1 MSSIVNNTKED
12 IIYFKDEVLKDV
24 KKFEVRVNQKVDY
37 QETTT
42 KKKLDEYDIKM
53 EAMTQKVNELEN
65 KISTNIS
72 LIKKVEEIY
81 NFKVKA
87 EQDTLVQ
94 EIRFDTIEKDLR
106 NAINKYDSI
115 LLESVIYAGVIG
127 KGAKFEKFHDLIDY
141 LLNNVSNLNLAKEK
155 NVVDLKGIKKKYDAV
170 VELLKSQINSNSRS
184 IKEVNK
190 KLTEYMEDQFKLM
203 REDISEKFVDLRMT
217 NNKHAIELKE
227 RSDKLSEIYKSM
239 EILRNDMEQKVK
251 KEIDRII
258 NIPPEVNRKLLNFHN
273 EIEAINY
280 QFMELSEFVKNYKFE
295 AKIVKRENKEESN
308 DIEEEDTKDNK
319 ITAGTERRQMKRN
332 IKNEK
337 FKLSKEPISILKQY
351 INGEITFE
359 EYNRKRKMQFHGK
372 EEAKIEENKINKND
386 EFDSKI
392 AKKVKVMALA
402 SQAEIVVIN
411 KNKNVDFIL
420 KKDNEQNIKQ
430 ELKLSDINPNITQ
443 IKKKVKVKE
452 NEKELTNNKNA
463 NNDINKMIKMYN
475 INHNKFK
482 KSIETNNKAN
492 NTSFQEFENLSYK
505 MDDLADKEYSY
516 NKINS
521 ANSSPNREKEKE
533 FNEEEKSKSI
543 DKKNNSDS
551 LYLEEKKLFPDVNF
565 FGSGSI
571 EVINYNQRKTKDIK
585 DKKMDILEYIRKSY
599 DEQEVNDEKKLFQLN
614 KAINFNNSL
623 KQINNM
629 NRSNYSNFNNDVFNN
644 TLSNPYKKNIMKKLV
659 NKKIYRKNNAMSS
672 NNINEN
678 QSLSIGF
685 LNEKRSE
692 RSNIMSLEKINF
704 DNNKRKINNDS
715 VKNNSKILNP
725 IKLKGSKSSNNII
738 HKKQNEN
745 DTTNLEE
752 NKIGKLVNKIKVM
765 IPYED
770 KISVFETS
778 NIDNLN
784 KNVFSK
790 KKIYYE
796 KKVENYE
803 LKSLPIKKLN
813 AIYQHEPRMRNN
825 NRQMNLLNNEN

>member
-203 REDISEKFVDLRMT
+203 REDISGKFVDLRMT

-239 EILRNDMEQKVK
+239 EILRNDMEQKFK

-372 EEAKIEENKINKND
+372 EEPKVEENKINKND

-420 KKDNEQNIKQ
+420 KEDNEQNNKQ

-692 RSNIMSLEKINF
+692 RSNIISLEKINF
-704 DNNKRKINNDS
+704 DNNKRKINIDN

-738 HKKQNEN
+738 HKKQNDN

-796 KKVENYE
+796 KKEENYE

-825 NRQMNLLNNEN
+825 NRQKNLLNNEN

>member
-37 QETTT
+37 QETTI

-170 VELLKSQINSNSRS
+170 VELLKSQINSNSRN

-203 REDISEKFVDLRMT
+203 REDISGKFVDLRMT

-239 EILRNDMEQKVK
+239 EILRNDMEQKFK

-351 INGEITFE
+351 INGE
-359 EYNRKRKMQFHGK
+359 
-372 EEAKIEENKINKND
+372 
-386 EFDSKI
+386 
-392 AKKVKVMALA
+392 
-402 SQAEIVVIN
+402 
-411 KNKNVDFIL
+411 
-420 KKDNEQNIKQ
+420 
-430 ELKLSDINPNITQ
+430 
-443 IKKKVKVKE
+443 
-452 NEKELTNNKNA
+452 
-463 NNDINKMIKMYN
+463 
-475 INHNKFK
+475 
-482 KSIETNNKAN
+482 
-492 NTSFQEFENLSYK
+492 
-505 MDDLADKEYSY
+505 
-516 NKINS
+516 
-521 ANSSPNREKEKE
+521 
-533 FNEEEKSKSI
+533 
-543 DKKNNSDS
+543 
-551 LYLEEKKLFPDVNF
+551 
-565 FGSGSI
+565 
-571 EVINYNQRKTKDIK
+571 
-585 DKKMDILEYIRKSY
+585 
-599 DEQEVNDEKKLFQLN
+599 
-614 KAINFNNSL
+614 
-623 KQINNM
+623 
-629 NRSNYSNFNNDVFNN
+629 
-644 TLSNPYKKNIMKKLV
+644 
-659 NKKIYRKNNAMSS
+659 
-672 NNINEN
+672 
-678 QSLSIGF
+678 
-685 LNEKRSE
+685 
-692 RSNIMSLEKINF
+692 
-704 DNNKRKINNDS
+704 
-715 VKNNSKILNP
+715 
-725 IKLKGSKSSNNII
+725 
-738 HKKQNEN
+738 
-745 DTTNLEE
+745 
-752 NKIGKLVNKIKVM
+752 
-765 IPYED
+765 
-770 KISVFETS
+770 
-778 NIDNLN
+778 
-784 KNVFSK
+784 
-790 KKIYYE
+790 
-796 KKVENYE
+796 
-803 LKSLPIKKLN
+803 
-813 AIYQHEPRMRNN
+813 
-825 NRQMNLLNNEN
+825 

>member
-738 HKKQNEN
+738 QKKQNEN

>member
-203 REDISEKFVDLRMT
+203 REDISGKFVDLRMT

-227 RSDKLSEIYKSM
+227 RADKLSEIYKSM

-738 HKKQNEN
+738 QKKQNEN

>member
-203 REDISEKFVDLRMT
+203 REDISGKFVDLRMT

-239 EILRNDMEQKVK
+239 EILRNDMEQKFK

-372 EEAKIEENKINKND
+372 EEAKVEENKINKND

-420 KKDNEQNIKQ
+420 KEDNEQNIKQ

-692 RSNIMSLEKINF
+692 RSNIISLEKINF
-704 DNNKRKINNDS
+704 DNNKRKINIDN

-738 HKKQNEN
+738 HKKQNDN

-796 KKVENYE
+796 KKEENYE

-825 NRQMNLLNNEN
+825 NRQKNLLNNEN

>member
-37 QETTT
+37 QETTI

-170 VELLKSQINSNSRS
+170 VELLKSQINSNSRN

-203 REDISEKFVDLRMT
+203 REDISGKFVDLRMT

-239 EILRNDMEQKVK
+239 EILRNDMEQKFK

-372 EEAKIEENKINKND
+372 EEAKVEENKINKND

-392 AKKVKVMALA
+392 AKKVKVMGLA
-402 SQAEIVVIN
+402 SEAEIVVIN

-420 KKDNEQNIKQ
+420 KEDNEQNNKQ
-430 ELKLSDINPNITQ
+430 ELKLSDINPKITQ

-482 KSIETNNKAN
+482 KSIETSNKAN
-492 NTSFQEFENLSYK
+492 NTSFQEFESLSYK

-672 NNINEN
+672 KNINEN

-692 RSNIMSLEKINF
+692 PSNIISLEKINF
-704 DNNKRKINNDS
+704 DNNKRKINIDS

-725 IKLKGSKSSNNII
+725 IKLKGSKSCNNII
-738 HKKQNEN
+738 QKKQNEN
-745 DTTNLEE
+745 DITNLEE

-796 KKVENYE
+796 KKEENYE

>member
-1 MSSIVNNTKED
+1 
-12 IIYFKDEVLKDV
+12 
-24 KKFEVRVNQKVDY
+24 
-37 QETTT
+37 
-42 KKKLDEYDIKM
+42 
-53 EAMTQKVNELEN
+53 
-65 KISTNIS
+65 
-72 LIKKVEEIY
+72 
-81 NFKVKA
+81 
-87 EQDTLVQ
+87 
-94 EIRFDTIEKDLR
+94 
-106 NAINKYDSI
+106 
-115 LLESVIYAGVIG
+115 
-127 KGAKFEKFHDLIDY
+127 
-141 LLNNVSNLNLAKEK
+141 
-155 NVVDLKGIKKKYDAV
+155 
-170 VELLKSQINSNSRS
+170 
-184 IKEVNK
+184 
-190 KLTEYMEDQFKLM
+190 
-203 REDISEKFVDLRMT
+203 
-217 NNKHAIELKE
+217 
-227 RSDKLSEIYKSM
+227 
-239 EILRNDMEQKVK
+239 
-251 KEIDRII
+251 
-258 NIPPEVNRKLLNFHN
+258 
-273 EIEAINY
+273 
-280 QFMELSEFVKNYKFE
+280 
-295 AKIVKRENKEESN
+295 
-308 DIEEEDTKDNK
+308 
-319 ITAGTERRQMKRN
+319 
-332 IKNEK
+332 
-337 FKLSKEPISILKQY
+337 
-351 INGEITFE
+351 
-359 EYNRKRKMQFHGK
+359 MQFHGK
-372 EEAKIEENKINKND
+372 EEPKVEENKINKND

-692 RSNIMSLEKINF
+692 RSNIISLEKINF

-725 IKLKGSKSSNNII
+725 IKLKGSKSYNNII
-738 HKKQNEN
+738 QKKQNDN

-796 KKVENYE
+796 KKEENYE

>member
-692 RSNIMSLEKINF
+692 RSNIISLEKINF

-738 HKKQNEN
+738 QKKQNEN